1 MAELCGGGGK
11 LKKAVFL
18 DRDGVLIEQVAYL
31 SRPEQ
36 VALIPGVVEALELIH
51 RHGDFAVVISNQS
64 GVGRGYFTAADVDA
78 VHDRIQ
84 ELLAERNERVDAF
97 YYCPHA
103 PDEECK
109 CRKPSPEMILRA
121 AERFG
126 IDVGSSLMLGDRMSD
141 LKCGVN
147 AGCASSVLVRT
158 GYGEEQSPKALE
170 AGFPVARDM
179 LDAVRGFYGE
189 TPR

>member
-1 MAELCGGGGK
+1 M
-11 LKKAVFL
+11 KKAVFL
-18 DRDGVLIEQVAYL
+18 DRDGVIIEQVAYL

-36 VALIPGVVEALELIH
+36 VALIPGAVEALETIH
-51 RHGDFAVVISNQS
+51 RHGDYAVVISNQS

-78 VHDRIQ
+78 VHARIE
-84 ELLAERNERVDAF
+84 ELLAERGEHVDAY

-103 PDEECK
+103 PDEECS

-126 IDVGSSLMLGDRMSD
+126 VNVASSLMLGDRMSD

-147 AGCASSVLVRT
+147 AGCASSVLVLT
-158 GYGEEQSPKALE
+158 GYGEEQAPKARE
-170 AGFPVARDM
+170 AGFAVARDM
-179 LDAVRGFYGE
+179 LDAVRKFYGE
-189 TPR
+189 KTE

>member
-1 MAELCGGGGK
+1 M
-11 LKKAVFL
+11 KKAVFL

-31 SRPEQ
+31 SSPDQ
-36 VALIPGVVEALELIH
+36 AVLIPGAAEALKIVH
-51 RHGDFAVVISNQS
+51 AHGDCAVVISNQS

-78 VHDRIQ
+78 VHDKIQ
-84 ELLAERNERVDAF
+84 QLLAEQGEHVDAY

-103 PDEECK
+103 PSEACS

-126 IDVGSSLMLGDRMSD
+126 VDVGSSLMLGDKFSD

-147 AGCASSVLVRT
+147 AGCAASVLVLT
-158 GYGEEQSPKALE
+158 GYGEEEAPKARA
-170 AGFPVARDM
+170 AGFSTARDM
-179 LDAVRGFYGE
+179 LAAVRKFYGE
-189 TPR
+189 NGE

>member
-1 MAELCGGGGK
+1 M
-11 LKKAVFL
+11 KKAVFL

-36 VALIPGVVEALELIH
+36 AALIPGAVEALALVH
-51 RHGDFAVVISNQS
+51 RHGDVAVVISNQS

-84 ELLAERNERVDAF
+84 KLLGAQGEYVDAF

-103 PDEECK
+103 PDEACS
-109 CRKPSPEMILRA
+109 CRKPSPEMILKA

-126 IDVGSSLMLGDRMSD
+126 IDVHASLMLGDRMSD
-141 LKCGVN
+141 LQCGVN
-147 AGCASSVLVRT
+147 AGCASSVLVLT
-158 GYGEEQSPKALE
+158 GYGEEQAPKARA
-170 AGFPVARDM
+170 AGFAVARDM
-179 LDAVRGFYGE
+179 LAAVKSFYGE
-189 TPR
+189 NAG

>member
-1 MAELCGGGGK
+1 M
-11 LKKAVFL
+11 KKAVFL

-36 VALIPGVVEALELIH
+36 VALIPGAVEALELVH
-51 RHGDFAVVISNQS
+51 RHGDVAVVISNQS
-64 GVGRGYFTAADVDA
+64 GVGRGYFTTADVDA

-84 ELLAERNERVDAF
+84 QLLAERGERVDAF

-103 PDEECK
+103 PGEACG

-126 IDVGSSLMLGDRMSD
+126 VDVGASLMLGDRMSD
-141 LKCGVN
+141 LECGVN
-147 AGCASSVLVRT
+147 AGCAASVLVLT
-158 GYGEEQSPKALE
+158 GYGEEQSPKARE
-170 AGFPVARDM
+170 AGFAVARDM
-179 LDAVRGFYGE
+179 LAAVRDFYGE
-189 TPR
+189 KEMASMPS